1 MFAAGSG
8 LQHITNDSVFVI
20 IISLLS
26 LSNTSAGSDAGT
38 ESLSKHALGLSPLN
52 THSEALFVHIW
63 GSWLLTSATCP
74 LSWVIVLQT
83 SQCNEWLRF
92 LSAASLKLQT
102 GARMTAR
109 ARSWVNIIKS
119 KCQFKLQP
127 VNLRQIILH
136 YYPVTFVLIGFT
148 VEPRAFLSSDS
159 ITVIG
164 WKRMWHWPQQ
174 GYAPCRACTRL
185 SLWHMFVFVHKCP
198 SGWASRVALTGRVM
212 DDWQKHRLWKS
223 LQCKSRTW
231 VMQTSEIIE
240 LGNKALYEYSAILI

>member
-1 MFAAGSG
+1 M
-8 LQHITNDSVFVI
+8 
-20 IISLLS
+20 
-26 LSNTSAGSDAGT
+26 
-38 ESLSKHALGLSPLN
+38 
-52 THSEALFVHIW
+52 
-63 GSWLLTSATCP
+63 CP

-92 LSAASLKLQT
+92 LSTASLKLQT
-102 GARMTAR
+102 GARMAAR

-223 LQCKSRTW
+223 LQCKNRTW
-231 VMQTSEIIE
+231 VMQTFEITE
-240 LGNKALYEYSAILI
+240 LDNKALYEYSAILI